1 VYVLPKA
8 CTPADTGE
16 ASAIVA
22 VIAVTARTE
31 LNLRERVFISDSFF
45 GGHSDLE
52 TNSTV
57 AFPFVNVKRLIALCI
72 VAAGAS
78 QVPASLALTAPVGA
92 SWHLDRI
99 NQAHLPLDGNSALG
113 TLTGAGIDI
122 YIVDTGIR
130 PTHEQVTGRVLPG
143 IDIPTD
149 NGSSKVNPVTSDC
162 DGHGTHV
169 AGLAAGSTVGV
180 ATQAR
185 LISVRVLDCNGD
197 GEVADVVDALQWV
210 RAHHR
215 SGVSAVMNLSF
226 GVDLGDDGTSID
238 REVQALID
246 EGVVVTVASGN
257 GDAAGR
263 PIDACKI
270 APGDVPDALTVGA
283 VGISDVVSYYSN
295 NGPCV
300 DLYAPGGDRT
310 RGLESAWKD
319 SDTDYEFDVGTSMAS
334 PLVAG
339 YAALLAQQQPGL
351 CATSIS
357 NAIVDR
363 STKGVITGVTADSF
377 NRLLLVDTTPIPATA
392 PGKASHVI
400 ISTDSQSLVA
410 SWDSPCDGGSVVTGT
425 KVSLLQ
431 NGKVVKRANIP
442 VGTNA
447 VRFTGLVLGR
457 RYQVVIKAS
466 NAVGEGI
473 ATSRITTMPVR
484 RIFSGQ
490 SIDPSSLSSLTSDLP
505 LIWSVSQASKT
516 ICRLQPEPFRLVA
529 LRKGICRVGLR
540 GVEGQDA
547 VIRSLRID

>member
-1 VYVLPKA
+1 M
-8 CTPADTGE
+8 
-16 ASAIVA
+16 
-22 VIAVTARTE
+22 
-31 LNLRERVFISDSFF
+31 
-45 GGHSDLE
+45 
-52 TNSTV
+52 
-57 AFPFVNVKRLIALCI
+57 KRLIALCI
-72 VAAGAS
+72 VAAGVG
-78 QVPASLALTAPVGA
+78 QIPASLALTAPVGPA
-92 SWHLDRI
+92 WHLDRI
-99 NQAHLPLDGNSALG
+99 NQARLPLDGNGALG

-122 YIVDTGIR
+122 YIVDTGVR
-130 PTHEQVTGRVLPG
+130 ATHEQIVGRVLPG

-149 NGSSKVNPVTSDC
+149 NGSSKVSPVTFDC

-185 LISVRVLDCNGD
+185 LIAVRVLDCNGD
-197 GEVADVVDALQWV
+197 GEVADVVNALQWV

-215 SGVSAVMNLSF
+215 SGVAAVVNLSF

-283 VGISDVVSYYSN
+283 VGISDVVSYFSN

-357 NAIVDR
+357 QAIVDR
-363 STKGVITGVTADSF
+363 STKGVITGMTAGSL
-377 NRLLLVDTTPIPATA
+377 NRLLFVDTAPITTTA
-392 PGKASHVI
+392 PGEASHVMI
-400 ISTDSQSLVA
+400 TTDSQGLVV
-410 SWDSPCDGGSVVTGT
+410 SWDSPCDGGSALTST
-425 KVSLLQ
+425 RVSLLR
-431 NGKVVKRANIP
+431 NGKVVKRADVP

-447 VRFTGLVLGR
+447 VRFTGLALGKK
-457 RYQVVIKAS
+457 YQVVIKAS

-473 ATSRITTMPVR
+473 ATSRITSMAVR
-484 RIFSGQ
+484 KIISGQ
-490 SIDPSSLSSLTSDLP
+490 SIDPSALGSLTSDLP
-505 LIWSVSQASKT
+505 LIWSVSQTSKKV
-516 ICRLQPEPFRLVA
+516 CRLQSSPFRLVA
-529 LRKGICRVGLR
+529 LRNGTCRVGLR
-540 GVEGQDA
+540 GIIGQDP